1 VEKKITYPLEKAEG
15 MWYKYSADA
24 KEAMHI
30 DKTNTEGLRRIE
42 WMRNAEKQ
50 KSKKNKK
57 LVDKPLVRWYYMQ
70 AVARQYRTLIIE
82 QYKPSLK
89 FQINFK
95 KRILERVEVNK
106 TDD

>member
-1 VEKKITYPLEKAEG
+1 
-15 MWYKYSADA
+15 
-24 KEAMHI
+24 
-30 DKTNTEGLRRIE
+30 
-42 WMRNAEKQ
+42 
-50 KSKKNKK
+50 
-57 LVDKPLVRWYYMQ
+57 MQ